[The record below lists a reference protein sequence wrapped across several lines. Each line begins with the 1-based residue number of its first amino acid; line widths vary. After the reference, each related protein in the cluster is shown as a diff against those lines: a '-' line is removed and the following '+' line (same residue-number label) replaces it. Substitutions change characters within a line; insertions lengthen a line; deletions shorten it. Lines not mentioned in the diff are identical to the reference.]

1 MIYLIIYLYIVLFIE
16 KYVKRR
22 MNEKL
27 NKQLITNLIVELC
40 GEQRYEKPLRSNS
53 MLRIT
58 EHKCTACRGEMKAEF
73 EWRRKDSRLIR
84 SADFALG
91 LEKKRE
97 PTMGDDVPCRNG
109 LPPMKMTVPRPRTPF
124 ARRTFCIDTL
134 APPFSVVN
142 GCRDADY
149 PEHWRL
155 MSVYQ
160 QSYKNPQKRKARR
173 F

>member
-1 MIYLIIYLYIVLFIE
+1 
-16 KYVKRR
+16 

-58 EHKCTACRGEMKAEF
+58 EHKCTACQSEMKAEF

-97 PTMGDDVPCRNG
+97 LTMGDDVPCRNG

-142 GCRDADY
+142 GCRDTDY